1 MTSSSSKKAKDVIVE
16 RDGVKYKK
24 IEEGQ
29 AHMYYKVKDDNS
41 QEVFYNPVQVQN
53 RDLSI
58 LMISLFAERRA
69 KRVAEKLLKK
79 HQNKNKDD
87 PSSAE
92 KTVDDFLSKVRLP
105 GMRILDALA
114 ASGLRSIRYLKECYV
129 SKEFIKASSAST
141 PEGGSGDNGSSSS
154 TNDKSFIGEI
164 VVNDLDPAA
173 VEQAHENIKF
183 NDADATIIKPH
194 CGDALDLMYRSRAA
208 SEKKFDVIDLDP
220 YGSAAPFLDAAVQG
234 VANGGML
241 CVTCT
246 DMVVLGGSHPETCFG
261 RYRSMPMPNGR
272 YLQELAL
279 RILLQTIEAKANT
292 YGRSIRPIL
301 SVGMAFYVRVFVE
314 VHDDKA
320 AVVKSS
326 LNIGHVY
333 QSAQCPSFFVAAQG
347 MLKKNN
353 YVPSRGP
360 PASVCEETGA
370 EFKIAGPIWLG
381 PLHNFSVVDEAIKRL
396 ENDISPFTVPTK
408 TRMHGLLSSVSE
420 ELSDVPLYY
429 KLPDLCKTLHCANPP
444 MDSVKAA
451 LINAGYRVSGQ
462 HKEPQALKTNAPNRF
477 IWDMLRVW
485 IKDHPVSEKHLTE
498 GSTAQKILSVEP
510 VHEVDFTVPKDFAK
524 RKKACRFPMNPE
536 KNWGPKP
543 RATGKRKAQD
553 TNDTDNVDSVPPS
566 KK

>member
-24 IEEGQ
+24 IVEGQ

-69 KRVAEKLLKK
+69 KRVAEKLLKRAQRQK
-79 HQNKNKDD
+79 KND
-87 PSSAE
+87 PSIAD
-92 KTVDDFLSKVRLP
+92 KTLDDFLPKVKLP
-105 GMRILDALA
+105 GIRILDALA

-129 SKEFIKASSAST
+129 SKKFLKASAST
-141 PEGGSGDNGSSSS
+141 TGESCSDDGNG
-154 TNDKSFIGEI
+154 NNKDKSFIGEI

-183 NDADATIIKPH
+183 NEADLTIIKPH
-194 CGDALDLMYRSRAA
+194 CGDALDLMYKSRAV

-220 YGSAAPFLDAAVQG
+220 YGSAAPFIDAAVQA
-234 VANGGML
+234 VSNGGML

-279 RILLQTIEAKANT
+279 RILLQTIEAKANS
-292 YGRSIRPIL
+292 YGRTIRPIL

-314 VHDDKA
+314 IHDDKA

-333 QSAQCPSFFVAAQG
+333 QSAQCPSFFVASQG
-347 MLKKNN
+347 MLKKNS

-396 ENDISPFTVPTK
+396 ENDASPFTVPTK
-408 TRMHGLLSSVSE
+408 TPMHGLLTSVSE

-444 MDSVKAA
+444 MDRVKAA

-462 HKEPQALKTNAPNRF
+462 HKEAQALKTDAPNRF
-477 IWDMLRVW
+477 IWDMFRTW

-510 VHEVDFTVPKDFAK
+510 EHEVDFTIPKDFAK

-543 RATGKRKAQD
+543 RATGKRKAED
-553 TNDTDNVDSVPPS
+553 TNGTDNDNDIPQS